1 MKISD
6 SREIFNYIKE
16 AGIHP
21 APSSLP
27 MSELEA
33 LVMKSDTKARILDF
47 MNSKNQNYYQELEM
61 DSPYVNT
68 HRDISFSPENVQLHS
83 HSFFEIIYVENGDL
97 QYLISDKRYQIHP
110 GDIIL
115 LPPGISHRPLFTNAL
130 PVPYSRIVLWLST
143 EYVNNLLA
151 FCPKDMI
158 HYLRERE
165 LFILRTE
172 NSPYKYLETYFK
184 RGLQEASTTAPFGD
198 VALLGST
205 TSLVAHIC
213 RSITS
218 TTDSFPAEK
227 EEEIDKIIS
236 YIEYNYAGKITLESV
251 AEAFHISTSTLGK
264 LFQTKI
270 GVSFYHY
277 VTQRRLIN
285 SKIQIEEG
293 NSMEEVALSCGFC
306 DYSTF
311 FRAFK
316 KEYGISPR
324 EYKKMFVNNV
334 AE

>member
-1 MKISD
+1 MKISET
-6 SREIFNYIKE
+6 REILNLIRE
-16 AGIHP
+16 MGIHP
-21 APSSLP
+21 DPESL
-27 MSELEA
+27 SKAELEA
-33 LVMKSDTKARILDF
+33 IVMKSDIKSKILDL
-47 MNSKNQNYYQELEM
+47 MNSRNQNYYQELEM

-68 HRDISFSPENVQLHS
+68 HRDVSLTPEAVQLHS
-83 HSFFEIIYVENGDL
+83 HNFFEIIYVERGDL

-115 LPPGISHRPLFTNAL
+115 LPPGVSHRPLFYSTMSE
-130 PVPYSRIVLWLST
+130 PYSRIVLWLST
-143 EYVNNLLA
+143 EYVNNLVS

-158 HYLRERE
+158 QYLKKRE

-184 RGLQEASTTAPFGD
+184 RGLQEANTTAPFCD

-213 RSITS
+213 RSIIS
-218 TTDSFPAEK
+218 TTASFPAEK
-227 EEEIDKIIS
+227 EEEIDRIIS

-251 AEAFHISTSTLGK
+251 AERFHISTSTLGK
-264 LFQTKI
+264 LFQSKI

-324 EYKKMFVNNV
+324 EYKKMFTSSDTL
-334 AE
+334 